1 MRTLRAFFD
10 FIFDLLYT
18 IFVGANQ
25 AATTVG
31 TRVVSGARQ
40 YLFFL
45 LALTLASVAIPTIP
59 FIAGIALGSSSLIAG
74 AGLIWGLLALI
85 LFTIAAPI
93 GVFIN
98 LLLRSIG
105 VTNQRAGRAYLI
117 FSGTVLLFGMF
128 FSLMVVFLPLRENPS
143 SILPILL
150 CAAILATT
158 GAIWGTGGILGR
170 RVIVFITSILLVILI
185 TSLFFPRTFQGLSSI
200 RQKID
205 QNLAYQLNDR
215 LVSGT
220 NIPICAENEK
230 TEIVDQSNPKI
241 EIPIYPDCWSGWVT
255 IQVSQMNSRTP
266 FRVYKKPEGG
276 FLEFYFINGERLMV
290 HQNERRWLGHI
301 PNMTFRLRG
310 EKGIAVVEVE

>member
-1 MRTLRAFFD
+1 MNTFRAFFD
-10 FIFDLLYT
+10 FVLDLLYT

-25 AATTVG
+25 VANTG
-31 TRVVSGARQ
+31 GRRVIGVSKQ

-45 LALTLASVAIPTIP
+45 LALTAASIAIPAIP
-59 FIAGIALGSSSLIAG
+59 FIVGIVFGSSSLIAG

-93 GVFIN
+93 GIFIN
-98 LLLRSIG
+98 LLLQSIG
-105 VTNQRAGRAYLI
+105 ITNQRAGRAYLI

-128 FSLMVVFLPLRENPS
+128 FSLMAIFLPIRENPS

-150 CAAILATT
+150 CAAILAIT

-170 RVIVFITSILLVILI
+170 RIIVFITGILLVIL
-185 TSLFFPRTFQGLSSI
+185 TTNFFFPRTFQELSSI

-205 QNLAYQLNDR
+205 QNWAYQLSDR

-220 NIPICAENEK
+220 NIPICAETEK
-230 TEIVDQSNPKI
+230 ITVVDQSNPKI
-241 EIPIYPDCWSGWVT
+241 EMPIYSDCWSGWIT
-255 IQVSQMNSRTP
+255 IQIQISSKTP

-276 FLEFYFINGERLMV
+276 FLELYFIDRKRLV
-290 HQNERRWLGHI
+290 IHENKREWLGHI
-301 PNMTFRLRG
+301 PNLTFRLRG
-310 EKGIAVVEVE
+310 DGGVGVVEID